1 MLGMEEIQ
9 SPPPMEGTERTEC
22 METAMPFMPVK
33 EAVAVLPVSKAYL
46 YAGLRTGR
54 FPGASF
60 GRARVLLRTFVEEFV
75 ARAHSGDL
83 ISFEDYAADWR
94 AKKNAEATA

>member
-1 MLGMEEIQ
+1 MEATQ
-9 SPPPMEGTERTEC
+9 SPPPTGDTERTEC
-22 METAMPFMPVK
+22 TEIVTPFMPVK
-33 EAVAVLPVSKAYL
+33 EAVAVLPVAKAYL

-94 AKKNAEATA
+94 ARNNAEATA